1 MINKETYKD
10 IGKAQEN
17 CLTDNAEICY
27 LAYSGGFYLYFGEN
41 TLILNKT
48 TRLKSRY

>member
-17 CLTDNAEICY
+17 CPTGKAEICY
-27 LAYSGGFYLYFGEN
+27 LAYSDDFYLYFREN
-41 TLILNKT
+41 TLILNKIK
-48 TRLKSRY
+48 R